1 MILITH
7 TNMIDYMILIFI
19 QIRVLKQH
27 HNNSFFQLNRKN
39 ISNNYHIKKNLYLGF
54 YNYDILLV

>member
-1 MILITH
+1 MSE
-7 TNMIDYMILIFI
+7 YMILIFI
-19 QIRVLKQH
+19 QIRVLKQR

-39 ISNNYHIKKNLYLGF
+39 ISNSYHIKKNLYLVF